1 MRELFRNHYIGEEEL
16 ERLLSM
22 VDDRNM
28 TVHTYNEDLAED
40 LLLRL
45 GLYSKLMRKVVGK
58 LKEARA

>member
-1 MRELFRNHYIGEEEL
+1 MRELFRNHYIEDKEL

-28 TVHTYNEDLAED
+28 IVHTYNEDLAED
-40 LLLRL
+40 LFSRL

-58 LKEARA
+58 LKEARV